1 MLTQEL
7 QKSLGRSSMFKSLN
21 VLYKNKDQLG
31 MSLLVLLSLKHK
43 SWTGLRWLG
52 TVKAHGSDVFMH
64 FATSRVMSVGTD
76 WYFIRI
82 LVFVVLRWLQLW
94 WIYSCLSFWAHW
106 NFDVWCLDLE
116 KYNYSEATFLVNETI
131 STGKQVLPIVGM
143 RDLSGLS

>member
-1 MLTQEL
+1 MILTQEL

-43 SWTGLRWLG
+43 SWTGLRLLG

-82 LVFVVLRWLQLW
+82 LVFVVLR
-94 WIYSCLSFWAHW
+94 
-106 NFDVWCLDLE
+106 
-116 KYNYSEATFLVNETI
+116 
-131 STGKQVLPIVGM
+131 
-143 RDLSGLS
+143 